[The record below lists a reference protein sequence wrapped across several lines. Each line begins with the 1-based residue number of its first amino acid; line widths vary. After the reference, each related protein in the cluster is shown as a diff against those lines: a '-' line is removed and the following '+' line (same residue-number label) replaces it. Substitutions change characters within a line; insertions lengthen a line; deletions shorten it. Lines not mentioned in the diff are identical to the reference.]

1 MLTSG
6 DLYRVGSSIE
16 VEKQRGQFPEASMRD
31 KFGSR
36 PADAQLSVGDLVTFL
51 REPLPETRPSG
62 SMSGNRKQRHAKL
75 D

>member
-31 KFGSR
+31 KFGLAR
-36 PADAQLSVGDLVTFL
+36 
-51 REPLPETRPSG
+51 RTRSFPWATS
-62 SMSGNRKQRHAKL
+62 
-75 D
+75 